1 MIIKIIDKDFT
12 VIWDGIFYK
21 KLSNYP
27 EISDWELRTII
38 EFIEYEN
45 KYNRTCQIECEDKNL
60 LDKINKEEIAKKG
73 GKFVN
78 EFKDFIAKGNVLD
91 LAVGVVIGSAFGKI
105 VSSIVDDIIMP
116 IVGALIGGIDFTGLS
131 IKIGN
136 ANITYGNFI
145 QNVIDFLIIAFCIFI
160 FVKVINKLHKE
171 EKKEPAP
178 VKPNQE
184 VLLEE
189 IRDLLKKDKE

>member
-1 MIIKIIDKDFT
+1 MEKKKIDK
-12 VIWDGIFYK
+12 IK
-21 KLSNYP
+21 
-27 EISDWELRTII
+27 
-38 EFIEYEN
+38 
-45 KYNRTCQIECEDKNL
+45 
-60 LDKINKEEIAKKG
+60 KEELAKKG

-78 EFKDFIAKGNVLD
+78 EFKEFIAKGNVLD

-131 IKIGN
+131 VKIGN

-160 FVKVINKLHKE
+160 FIKLISRFQRKSEEEVVEEVKKDEQI
-171 EKKEPAP
+171 
-178 VKPNQE
+178 

>member
-1 MIIKIIDKDFT
+1 MEKKKIDK
-12 VIWDGIFYK
+12 IK
-21 KLSNYP
+21 
-27 EISDWELRTII
+27 
-38 EFIEYEN
+38 
-45 KYNRTCQIECEDKNL
+45 
-60 LDKINKEEIAKKG
+60 KEELAKKG

-78 EFKDFIAKGNVLD
+78 EFKEFIAKGNVLD

-160 FVKVINKLHKE
+160 FIKLISRFQRKAEEEVVEEVKKDEQI
-171 EKKEPAP
+171 
-178 VKPNQE
+178 

-189 IRDLLKKDKE
+189 IRDLLKKDK

>member
-1 MIIKIIDKDFT
+1 MKEKKIIK
-12 VIWDGIFYK
+12 
-21 KLSNYP
+21 
-27 EISDWELRTII
+27 
-38 EFIEYEN
+38 
-45 KYNRTCQIECEDKNL
+45 
-60 LDKINKEEIAKKG
+60 KEEIAKKG

-105 VSSIVDDIIMP
+105 VTSIVDDIIMP

-131 IKIGN
+131 VKIGE

-145 QNVIDFLIIAFCIFI
+145 QNVIDFLIIALCIFI
-160 FVKVINKLHKE
+160 FIKIISRFKRKSE
-171 EKKEPAP
+171 EEIVEEVTKDEQ
-178 VKPNQE
+178 V

-189 IRDLLKKDKE
+189 IRDLLKKGSK

>member
-1 MIIKIIDKDFT
+1 MEKKKIDK
-12 VIWDGIFYK
+12 IK
-21 KLSNYP
+21 
-27 EISDWELRTII
+27 
-38 EFIEYEN
+38 
-45 KYNRTCQIECEDKNL
+45 
-60 LDKINKEEIAKKG
+60 KEEIAKKG

-131 IKIGN
+131 LKIGN

-160 FVKVINKLHKE
+160 FIKLISRFQRKSEEEVVEEVKKDEQI
-171 EKKEPAP
+171 
-178 VKPNQE
+178 